1 MVCDVTQWSVI
12 QILSTKIVWCK
23 TTRSPDSAFVDTVF
37 ISLFSTVLIIKWTED
52 FTGMFMNFGSYFFW
66 KIFPFMNEEQRHRD
80 IKNNIIFS
88 FWSIWR
94 EWKGCWF
101 CLFVGWF
108 VSPSLRIVIFSIT
121 QLPKYLTHSSQW
133 LHLQF
138 LQFWKFL
145 KNDIVICVLVL
156 DSRGKCSR
164 NHWKRVYMYF
174 LDYFLSHIFVFSTS
188 RCLFFKDLSPVLSS
202 LSVSFMD
209 CFPSWLMDLSLS
221 FGAFSALF

>member
-1 MVCDVTQWSVI
+1 MIFLCKWCVMSLNGQLFKFYP
-12 QILSTKIVWCK
+12 QVWCK
-23 TTRSPDSAFVDTVF
+23 TTCSPDSAFVDTVF

-80 IKNNIIFS
+80 VKNNIIFS

-94 EWKGCWF
+94 EWKGYWF

-108 VSPSLRIVIFSIT
+108 VSPSLRIVIFSII

-145 KNDIVICVLVL
+145 RMTLWFVYLFWIPEESAQVITENGYTCI
-156 DSRGKCSR
+156 S
-164 NHWKRVYMYF
+164 WTTF
-174 LDYFLSHIFVFSTS
+174 FPIF
-188 RCLFFKDLSPVLSS
+188 LFFPHLGAYFSKNFLQFYPLC
-202 LSVSFMD
+202 L
-209 CFPSWLMDLSLS
+209 FPSWTVSQAD
-221 FGAFSALF
+221 

>member
-1 MVCDVTQWSVI
+1 MLNTAVG
-12 QILSTKIVWCK
+12 STIFLCKWCVMSLNGQLFKFYPQVWCK
-23 TTRSPDSAFVDTVF
+23 TTCSPDSAFVDTVF

-80 IKNNIIFS
+80 VKNNIIFS

-94 EWKGCWF
+94 EWKGYWF

-108 VSPSLRIVIFSIT
+108 VSPSLRIVIFSII

-145 KNDIVICVLVL
+145 KNDIVICVLVP
-156 DSRGKCSR
+156 DSRGKCSG
-164 NHWKRVYMYF
+164 NHWKRVHMYF
-174 LDYFLSHIFVFSTS
+174 LDYFFPIF
-188 RCLFFKDLSPVLSS
+188 LFFPHLGAYFSKNFLQFYPLC
-202 LSVSFMD
+202 L
-209 CFPSWLMDLSLS
+209 FPSWTVSQAD
-221 FGAFSALF
+221 